1 MEKNSLLVNKIV
13 KKNNIEIILKIDNNS
28 SINLNIYSM
37 NMTLRLYDYDR
48 NTYMIDEYLEFFH
61 RYHLLI
67 NKIYISH

>member
-48 NTYMIDEYLEFFH
+48 NTYMIYEYLEFFH

-67 NKIYISH
+67 NKIYISN